1 MLDNQHSLKVFR
13 DDWSA
18 AEELALLEAV
28 EKHGIGNWKEIA
40 DQVGTKNERRV
51 EEHYLDDYLG
61 RYGTVLPAKALVH
74 GQPVDTD
81 TLLAEDDRCV
91 AGGGGAAGASRSRFL
106 GLPAAHP
113 PSPSR
118 PPPQPPSQPDAAA
131 AADPLAR

>member
-61 RYGTVLPAKALVH
+61 RYGSVLPAKALVH

-81 TLLAEDDRCV
+81 TLLPEDD
-91 AGGGGAAGASRSRFL
+91 L
-106 GLPAAHP
+106 
-113 PSPSR
+113 
-118 PPPQPPSQPDAAA
+118 
-131 AADPLAR
+131 